1 MFFVTFWPF
10 LEILQF
16 LMCHLTNAHD
26 KISSKLIILKY
37 VNICTQSFLC
47 CMQCAFVVS
56 KGSQRQRNS
65 SGLSIWWHQR
75 CFPVEWM
82 DLDKAFYEQKE
93 VWEEETTEG
102 QMGKYWISS
111 EKIPGWYGWCSGSI
125 PLVDFFKQMHIHC
138 YKEYWKMKYGNIWS
152 GRIHIHRL
160 SQAVIHLL

>member
-1 MFFVTFWPF
+1 MRVNVGGAMFFVTFWPF

-82 DLDKAFYEQKE
+82 DLDKAFYEQKKFE
-93 VWEEETTEG
+93 KRRQQKDKWVSIGFLVKKYQVDTVGVQDQYHWLISLNKCTSIVIKSTGKWSMETFGQEE
-102 QMGKYWISS
+102 YIS
-111 EKIPGWYGWCSGSI
+111 I
-125 PLVDFFKQMHIHC
+125 D
-138 YKEYWKMKYGNIWS
+138 
-152 GRIHIHRL
+152 
-160 SQAVIHLL
+160 